1 MYGGLRMSGQYQ
13 KIAVAIDFSELSLK
27 AFERAINVAN
37 NYGATLLLV
46 HVVDTKS
53 FGSITAYDL
62 DFAEKLKKESNTKLE
77 ELKSKAEQAGVSKV
91 EVVVK
96 EGSSKE
102 ILIELPNVDLIVCGA
117 MGTNQI
123 EKMFI
128 GSVAERIARLAPC
141 EVLIVR

>member
-1 MYGGLRMSGQYQ
+1 MSGQYQ

-37 NYGATLLLV
+37 HYGATLLLV

-62 DFAEKLKKESNTKLE
+62 DFAGKLVKESNMKLE

-91 EVVVK
+91 DVVVK

-102 ILIELPNVDLIVCGA
+102 VLIELLDVDLIVCGA

-123 EKMFI
+123 EKMLI
-128 GSVAERIARLAPC
+128 GSVAERIAQFAPC

>member
-1 MYGGLRMSGQYQ
+1 MSGQYQ

-37 NYGATLLLV
+37 HYGATLLLV

-62 DFAEKLKKESNTKLE
+62 DFAGKLVKESNMKLE
-77 ELKSKAEQAGVSKV
+77 ELKSKAEQAGVSKID
-91 EVVVK
+91 VVVK

-102 ILIELPNVDLIVCGA
+102 VLIELPDVDLIVCGA

-123 EKMFI
+123 EKMLI
-128 GSVAERIARLAPC
+128 GSVAERIARFAPC

>member
-1 MYGGLRMSGQYQ
+1 MSGQYQ

-46 HVVDTKS
+46 HVIDTKS

-62 DFAEKLKKESNTKLE
+62 DFAEKLMKESNTKLE
-77 ELKSKAEQAGVSKV
+77 ELKNKAEQAGVSKV

-102 ILIELPNVDLIVCGA
+102 ILIELPDVDLIVCGA

-123 EKMFI
+123 EKMLI

>member
-1 MYGGLRMSGQYQ
+1 MSGQYQ

-37 NYGATLLLV
+37 HYGATLLLV

-62 DFAEKLKKESNTKLE
+62 DFAGKLVKESNMKLE

-91 EVVVK
+91 DVVVK

-102 ILIELPNVDLIVCGA
+102 VLIELPDVDLIVCGA

-123 EKMFI
+123 EKMLI
-128 GSVAERIARLAPC
+128 GSVAERIARFAPC